1 MKRIKKTITAAE
13 MDGDGAADA
22 LEMAILRKYIGAE

>member
-13 MDGDGAADA
+13 MDGDGVADF
-22 LEMAILRKYIGAE
+22 LGMAILRKYIGVK

>member
-13 MDGDGAADA
+13 MDGDGAADS
-22 LEMAILRKYIGAE
+22 LDMAIFRKYIGAE